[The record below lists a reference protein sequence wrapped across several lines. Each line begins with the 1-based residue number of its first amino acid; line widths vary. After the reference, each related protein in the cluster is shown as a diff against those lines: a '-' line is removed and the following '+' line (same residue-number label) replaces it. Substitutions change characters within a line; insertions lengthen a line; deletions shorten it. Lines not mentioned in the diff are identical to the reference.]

1 MLNPAPLF
9 RVPNSSDVTDS
20 RIALE
25 ILAMGPSRT
34 LKLKGAKPSEIGPS
48 RFLDGDSEM
57 LIPLRHE
64 NMQGRRWPVITFG
77 IIALNIIVF
86 LGTHSTIDKQGPEL
100 GQVKLHLILLSAMH
114 PELKVPEKAQEFV
127 ASIQTRNAALWK
139 EAQRPNREVFDV
151 WDAKIRMQDD
161 QEALQ
166 QEMDSLGDSYAE
178 LNSASLLSKYAFI
191 PAHPT
196 LLGLMG
202 ANFLHAG
209 WLHLIGNMWFLWL
222 AGAILED
229 TWGRLIYP
237 AFYLVAGVL
246 AFQVHA
252 LVNAGS
258 FTPTIGASGA
268 IAGLMGAFLVRF
280 PTTKIEMG
288 YLFIYRFVR
297 FKMAAYWLLPLWLLT
312 EIFYGS
318 AFGQTSG
325 VAHWAHVGGFAFG
338 ALIALAVQKS
348 GLEQMAEKGIQEKIS
363 WVSHPLLAEA
373 GEQMEKGQLDQAA
386 ANLQKL
392 LLEKPD
398 SIDAYRM
405 LQRIYWQKND
415 LPAYRDAL
423 AKLLGLEIKAN
434 DHEGAF
440 QTCQDFKNAGGEI
453 LPASLWLEFCR
464 QMETQPDISRAADEY
479 LDLAKAYPSEKQGLL
494 AQMAAGRIYLKR
506 LNRPADALRL
516 YEAAQS
522 SSIPHADWQTTIDR
536 GIADAKKALQPQE
549 SSVSPIS

>member
-1 MLNPAPLF
+1 
-9 RVPNSSDVTDS
+9 
-20 RIALE
+20 
-25 ILAMGPSRT
+25 
-34 LKLKGAKPSEIGPS
+34 
-48 RFLDGDSEM
+48 M

-86 LGTHSTIDKQGPEL
+86 LGTHWTIDQQGPEL
-100 GQVKLHLILLSAMH
+100 GQVKLHLVLLAAMH
-114 PELKVPEKAQEFV
+114 PELKVPETAQEFV
-127 ASIQTRNAALWK
+127 TYVQTKNAALWK
-139 EAQRPNREVFDV
+139 EARNPYRSVFDA
-151 WDAKIRMQDD
+151 WDAKIRMQEDTD
-161 QEALQ
+161 ALQ
-166 QEMDSLGDSYAE
+166 QEMDSLGDRYAE
-178 LNSASLLSKYAFI
+178 LNSASLLSKYAFT

-196 LLGLMG
+196 LVSLVT
-202 ANFLHAG
+202 ANFLHGG

-237 AFYLVAGVL
+237 AFYMIAGVL

-252 LVNAGS
+252 MVNVGS

-288 YLFIYRFVR
+288 YLFFYRFYR
-297 FKMAAYWLLPLWLLT
+297 FKMAAYWLLPVWLLT
-312 EIFYGS
+312 EVLYGS
-318 AFGQTSG
+318 AGLSSG

-338 ALIALAVQKS
+338 ALIAVGVRKS

-373 GEQMEKGQLDQAA
+373 SEQMEKGQLDPAA

-398 SIDAYRM
+398 SVDAYRM
-405 LQRIYWQKND
+405 LQRIYWEKND
-415 LPAYRDAL
+415 LPAHRDAL
-423 AKLLGLEIKAN
+423 AKLLALEIKAN
-434 DHEGAF
+434 DHEGAI
-440 QTCQDFKNAGGEI
+440 QTCQSFRNAGGEK

-464 QMETQPDISRAADEY
+464 QLETQPDISRAADEY
-479 LDLAKAYPSEKQGLL
+479 LELAQAYPAEKQGLL

-522 SSIPHADWQTTIDR
+522 SLIPHADWQTTIDR
-536 GIADAKKALQPQE
+536 GIAEAKKTMQAQY
-549 SSVSPIS
+549 SPISPAS

>member
-1 MLNPAPLF
+1 
-9 RVPNSSDVTDS
+9 
-20 RIALE
+20 
-25 ILAMGPSRT
+25 
-34 LKLKGAKPSEIGPS
+34 
-48 RFLDGDSEM
+48 M

-64 NMQGRRWPVITFG
+64 NMRGRRWPVITFG
-77 IIALNIIVF
+77 IIALNVIVF
-86 LGTHSTIDKQGPEL
+86 LGTHWTIDRQGPEL
-100 GQVKLHLILLSAMH
+100 GQVKLHLVLLAATH

-127 ASIQTRNAALWK
+127 TYIQTKNPRLWE
-139 EAQRPNREVFDV
+139 EAKKPSRDIVDV
-151 WDAKIRMQDD
+151 WDAKLRMQEDTG
-161 QEALQ
+161 ALQ
-166 QEMDSLGDSYAE
+166 QEMDSLGDSYVE

-196 LLGLMG
+196 LLGLLA
-202 ANFLHAG
+202 ANFLHGG

-237 AFYLVAGVL
+237 AFYLIAGIL

-252 LVNAGS
+252 MVNIGS

-288 YLFIYRFVR
+288 YLFFYRFYR
-297 FKMAAYWLLPLWLLT
+297 FKMAAYWLLPVWLLM
-312 EIFYGS
+312 EILYGS
-318 AFGQTSG
+318 SGLSSG

-338 ALIALAVQKS
+338 ALIALAIQKT
-348 GLEQMAEKGIQEKIS
+348 GIEQMAEKGIQGKIS

-373 GEQMEKGQLDQAA
+373 SEQMEKEQLDPAA
-386 ANLQKL
+386 ANLRKL

-415 LPAYRDAL
+415 LPAHRDAL
-423 AKLLGLEIKAN
+423 TKLLGLEIKAN
-434 DHEGAF
+434 DHEGAL
-440 QTCQDFKNAGGEI
+440 QTCRDFRNAGGEK
-453 LPASLWLEFCR
+453 LPAPLWLEFCR
-464 QMETQPDISRAADEY
+464 QLETQPDVSRAADEY
-479 LDLAKAYPSEKQGLL
+479 LELAQAYPAEKQGLL
-494 AQMAAGRIYLKR
+494 AQMATGRIYLKR

-516 YEAAQS
+516 YEAAQAS
-522 SSIPHADWQTTIDR
+522 TIPHADWQATIER
-536 GIADAKKALQPQE
+536 GINEAKKVLHPDASPVAP
-549 SSVSPIS
+549 VS